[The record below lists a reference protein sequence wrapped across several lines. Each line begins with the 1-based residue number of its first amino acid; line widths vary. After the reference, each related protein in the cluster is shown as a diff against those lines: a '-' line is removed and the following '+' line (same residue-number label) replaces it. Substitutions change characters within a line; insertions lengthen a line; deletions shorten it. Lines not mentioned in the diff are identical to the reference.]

1 MLESI
6 SLEINRVEIND
17 YHGGSLRIYCS
28 KKNKRV
34 ICQSVINLLE
44 EEKLSKLTSLTTYES
59 LMNQILKNKISL
71 IKKILEAK
79 LSNREVICIGAAA
92 KANTLLTFYGLD
104 RTLIKFITDTSQYK
118 IGKYTPYKNT
128 YRK

>member
-1 MLESI
+1 MPIKSLVDDQRFDQIYHEHISYFTIQNSKFLLESI
-6 SLEINRVEIND
+6 GLEINRVEIND

-71 IKKILEAK
+71 IKKILK
-79 LSNREVICIGAAA
+79 QN
-92 KANTLLTFYGLD
+92 
-104 RTLIKFITDTSQYK
+104 
-118 IGKYTPYKNT
+118 
-128 YRK
+128 